1 MVSDLGSRGTSAV
14 VEDLHDLEVLLEEDH
29 KEIWNVE
36 EVLHVYTLHD
46 LDRSDIR
53 EVAQKPVEDN
63 DVLDIQMKEEEEDI
77 HFRDKQVVEVVV
89 VLDHHV
95 DL

>member
-1 MVSDLGSRGTSAV
+1 VVSDLGSRGTSAA
-14 VEDLHDLEVLLEEDH
+14 VEDLHDLGVLLEEGH
-29 KEIWNVE
+29 KEIWNVK

-46 LDRSDIR
+46 LDQSDIR
-53 EVAQKPVEDN
+53 EVVQELVEDN
-63 DVLDIQMKEEEEDI
+63 DVLDIQMKEEDI
-77 HFRDKQVVEVVV
+77 HFRDKQVVV